1 MWCYMAE
8 GFGFTL
14 LSNLKVSHCEKEQ
27 REAAPSMEY
36 SSLVSR
42 GIAVMAAENSQH
54 RCLNGSIS
62 LISYSGMAHKWC

>member
-1 MWCYMAE
+1 MAE

-14 LSNLKVSHCEKEQ
+14 LSYLKVYHYEKEQ

-42 GIAVMAAENSQH
+42 GITVMASEISQH
-54 RCLNGSIS
+54 RCLNGGIS
-62 LISYSGMAHKWC
+62 FISYSGVAHKWC

>member
-14 LSNLKVSHCEKEQ
+14 LSYLKVYHYEEEQ
-27 REAAPSMEY
+27 REAEPSMEY

-42 GIAVMAAENSQH
+42 DITVMASKNSQH
-54 RCLNGSIS
+54 RCLNGGIS